1 MIMLLPMRALRDI
14 HRPLFVF
21 GFAWTLLQF
30 PLRITAA
37 AFGQQLELLTVATNL
52 ATSGQFRDPFGV
64 PTGPTAHVAPV
75 YAVILAVAIKLFREP
90 VTVTLAMMVVNAVLF
105 GWAASLLPALSRF
118 VYGQTAPGLVGGA
131 LLAASSWMMPQWEA
145 ALSSLLFLTA
155 TLAMLRSGAVRA
167 GLWSGICLLAN
178 PACLLALAVVAFSRS
193 WIGSVGPD
201 ALRGRRFAIP
211 VAGLAL
217 AICAPW
223 ILRNW
228 IELGSPFFVR
238 DNLGLELYISNQDG
252 ASAEF
257 MTNGPLWH
265 LHPNQNRQEAKLVA
279 VMGEGPYNQMRLR
292 DALDWIRN
300 HPAQFLRLSAS
311 RVWYYWFP
319 SPRQG
324 WQAYLYWIIG
334 GFGIWGLW
342 ISRNNQWAHLLAL
355 TSIVYSLTFT
365 LVAIYLRYRFP
376 SLWISALF
384 AGCGVIEILDRIR
397 SRLAQLTFGSR
408 GH

>member
-1 MIMLLPMRALRDI
+1 MRALRDI
-14 HRPLFVF
+14 HRPLFVL

-37 AFGQQLELLTVATNL
+37 QFGQQLELFAVATNL

-75 YAVILAVAIKLFREP
+75 YTVILAVAIKLFLDP
-90 VTVTLAMMVVNAVLF
+90 VTVTLAMIVLNAVLF

-118 VYGQTAPGLVGGA
+118 VYGQTAPGVVGGA

-155 TLAMLRSGAVRA
+155 ALAMLRSGPVRA
-167 GLWSGICLLAN
+167 GLWSGICLLTN
-178 PACLLALAVVAFSRS
+178 PASLLALAVVALSRS
-193 WIGSVGPD
+193 WIGSVG
-201 ALRGRRFAIP
+201 AGSLRGRRFAIP

-228 IELGSPFFVR
+228 IELGSPFFIR
-238 DNLGLELYISNQDG
+238 DNLGLELFISNQDR
-252 ASAEF
+252 ASAELV
-257 MTNGPLWH
+257 TNWPLWH
-265 LHPNQNRQEAKLVA
+265 VHPSQNSEEVKLVA
-279 VMGEGPYNQMRLR
+279 TMREGPYNRLR
-292 DALDWIRN
+292 FRSAFDWIQN
-300 HPAQFLRLSAS
+300 HSGQFVTLTAL

-324 WQAYLYWIIG
+324 WPAYLYWIISAFG
-334 GFGIWGLW
+334 MWGIWT
-342 ISRNNQWAHLLAL
+342 SRHNRWAFSLAM
-355 TSIVYSLTFT
+355 TAFVYSLTFS
-365 LVAIYLRYRFP
+365 LIAVDVRYRFP
-376 SLWISALF
+376 SLWISALL
-384 AGCGVIEILDRIR
+384 AGSGVMDVLDRVR
-397 SRLAQLTFGSR
+397 SRSAQP
-408 GH
+408 

>member
-1 MIMLLPMRALRDI
+1 MHRVLGDI
-14 HRPLFVF
+14 HRPLFLF
-21 GFAWTLLQF
+21 GFAWALLQF

-37 AFGQQLELLTVATNL
+37 EFGQQLELFSVASNL

-75 YAVILAVAIKLFREP
+75 YAAILAVAVKLFRDP

-118 VYGQTAPGLVGGA
+118 VYGQTAPGVVGGA

-155 TLAMLRSGAVRA
+155 TLAMLRSGPVRA
-167 GLWSGICLLAN
+167 GLWSGICLLTS
-178 PACLLALAVVAFSRS
+178 PACLLALSVVALSRS
-193 WIGSVGPD
+193 WIGSAGAS

-211 VAGLAL
+211 VAGIAL

-228 IELGSPFFVR
+228 IELGSPFFIR
-238 DNLGLELYISNQDG
+238 DNLGLELYISNQDR
-252 ASAEF
+252 ASAELV
-257 MTNGPLWH
+257 TNWPLWH
-265 LHPNQNRQEAKLVA
+265 VHPSQNRDEAKLVA
-279 VMGEGPYNQMRLR
+279 AMGEGPYNRLR
-292 DALDWIRN
+292 FGSALDWIRS
-300 HPAQFLRLSAS
+300 HPQQFLKLSAS

-324 WQAYLYWIIG
+324 WPAYLYWIISG
-334 GFGIWGLW
+334 VGIWGLW
-342 ISRNNQWAHLLAL
+342 ISRRNRWACLLAV
-355 TSIVYSLTFT
+355 TGVVYSLTFT
-365 LVAIYLRYRFP
+365 LIAIDMRYRFP
-376 SLWISALF
+376 SLWISALL
-384 AGCGVIEILDRIR
+384 AGVGVKELFNRVR
-397 SRLAQLTFGSR
+397 SRPAQQ
-408 GH
+408 